1 VISIRSNAGTL
12 AGQIRAFAQR
22 LPRVTQK
29 RMDLWSRSTSN
40 VLRGRAATV
49 VKSGISGRCV
59 RMGGQFVALI
69 RSRHLVGLWQETGT
83 GLHGPLKKLITAKGG
98 AYVNPVTGKTVK
110 RRMLRIPT
118 SGATYYATTKATAIR
133 GGGGVSYVTTYKA
146 GRGFIFRPW
155 SRGMKKRPWFYVT
168 IRAQV
173 PALQSGL
180 LHDYQQAIREFS
192 NPLPGR

>member
-1 VISIRSNAGTL
+1 VISIRSNAGSL
-12 AGQIRAFAQR
+12 AGQIQAFAKR
-22 LPRVTQK
+22 FPRVTQK
-29 RMDLWSRSTSN
+29 RMDLWSRGTSN
-40 VLRGRAATV
+40 VLRGRASTV

-59 RMGGQFVALI
+59 RMGGRFVALL

-83 GLHGPLKKLITAKGG
+83 GLHGPLHKLITAKGG

-110 RRMLRIPT
+110 RRMLRIPLE
-118 SGATYYATTKATAIR
+118 GATYIATTKGKSAGWR
-133 GGGGVSYVTTYKA
+133 GISYVTTYKV

-180 LHDYQQAIREFS
+180 LRDYQTAIREM
-192 NPLPGR
+192 NAAVLQR